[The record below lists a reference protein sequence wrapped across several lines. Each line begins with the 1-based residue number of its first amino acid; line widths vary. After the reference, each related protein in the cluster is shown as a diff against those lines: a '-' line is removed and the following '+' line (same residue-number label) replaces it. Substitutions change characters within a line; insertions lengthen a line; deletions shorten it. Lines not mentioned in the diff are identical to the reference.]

1 MRILVDAG
9 HGGKA
14 IGCVNRTL
22 YKDRILYEKDYTLPI
37 ALRLY
42 QILKK
47 YGHKVFLTRKR
58 DETVLIKDRVK
69 MAKEINPDLF
79 ISIHLNATARGKG
92 GEGFEIYTN
101 ARGIEYAKR
110 IMSSY
115 ATFFSFLKNR
125 GIKGQ
130 TKNTEIIN
138 DKPYPAVL
146 FEAFFLD
153 NNEEAKKMIPQ
164 LDRIAEAIAY
174 PFRNGDSSDLLKIVG
189 IGGAGV
195 LIYYLLRKKYK

>member
-1 MRILVDAG
+1 MRILIDAG

-14 IGCVNRTL
+14 VGCVNKTL
-22 YKDRILYEKDYTLPI
+22 YKNKILYEKDYTLPI
-37 ALRLY
+37 ALKLY
-42 QILKK
+42 QILKR

-58 DETVLIKDRVK
+58 DETVLIRDRIK
-69 MAKEINPDLF
+69 MAKRINPDLF

-101 ARGIEYAKR
+101 AKGIEYAKK
-110 IMSSY
+110 IMNSY
-115 ATFFSFLKNR
+115 TIFFPFLKNR

-153 NNEEAKKMIPQ
+153 NDEEAKKMLTQ

-174 PFRNGDSSDLLKIVG
+174 PFRDGGIDLLKIIG

-195 LIYYLLRKKYK
+195 LIYYLLRKKWE